1 MAVKEVLGIS
11 AVAVALIGY
20 GPYVRDVL
28 RNKTKPHAMSWLLWG
43 LLAGIAFLGQVAGHA
58 GPGAWVT
65 GFTAAFSL
73 VIFALSLVKGT
84 RDIVLADWLS
94 LGGAA
99 IALGLWRLTN
109 EPLLSVILST
119 VINALAFFPTLRKSF
134 RRPREETIALYML
147 SGPKYVLALVSLES
161 FSLLTT
167 LFPLS
172 LVLMNWLF
180 VVVLLVQRRR
190 QGAPVL
196 MPTPGP
202 GASRVV

>member
-1 MAVKEVLGIS
+1 
-11 AVAVALIGY
+11 
-20 GPYVRDVL
+20 
-28 RNKTKPHAMSWLLWG
+28 
-43 LLAGIAFLGQVAGHA
+43 
-58 GPGAWVT
+58 
-65 GFTAAFSL
+65 
-73 VIFALSLVKGT
+73 
-84 RDIVLADWLS
+84 
-94 LGGAA
+94 
-99 IALGLWRLTN
+99 
-109 EPLLSVILST
+109 
-119 VINALAFFPTLRKSF
+119 
-134 RRPREETIALYML
+134 ML